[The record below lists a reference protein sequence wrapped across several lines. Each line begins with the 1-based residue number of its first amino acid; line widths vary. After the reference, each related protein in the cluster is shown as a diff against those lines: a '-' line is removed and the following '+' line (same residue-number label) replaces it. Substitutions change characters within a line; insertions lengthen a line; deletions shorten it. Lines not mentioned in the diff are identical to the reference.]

1 MRKATTHRQGALLSR
16 SKGSRLSLRIVVGL
30 ALSGS
35 LTFAQAPGALKGEPS
50 VTVAQRGEPALGEGS
65 ESLPPPWLVTVI
77 HRISVRDLLESLR
90 RQGIQASALD
100 GLTRSQQ
107 ITNITTG
114 LVVDERGRILVRLTS
129 AITGSGEADVTVLTR
144 DGRALRPTLVECD
157 EVTGYTV
164 LEVPE
169 LGIAPPPFVR
179 EGTSWSPDASVKVL
193 AQVPAITPHGTAVR
207 PSERVDATRMDRS
220 EPLSWRHV
228 LPLKFRLE
236 AARLKIA
243 AARST
248 GSRDRTDAHAELAS
262 DRPTLL
268 LELPQADWSADG
280 GVIVTEKGEVLG
292 VAEEQA
298 SGAYIVRSTESLR
311 ALTSQLL
318 TRARALAAKAREK
331 ASAEARRAT
340 AQAASAALT
349 RGWIGIRAAN
359 LADLG
364 DAERAAFASVPGA
377 AVIATEVIAGGP
389 AERAGMR
396 AGDVVLQYRD
406 QAVTS
411 VEALADMI
419 AQTPLGVSVPV
430 RIWREGQVRQL
441 LIPIEARPGGVISEP
456 PLPPPP
462 LTLSPENRS
471 ELSGQRALTRWGLRV
486 MDLTEQLADF
496 FGVQRGV
503 LILEV
508 MPSGPAA
515 RAGARAGDVIV
526 GVGSAPVRTRSDL
539 LRALRS
545 LSGDAVT
552 LRIVRERKPLLMTL
566 SLH

>member
-1 MRKATTHRQGALLSR
+1 MTHRQGALR
-16 SKGSRLSLRIVVGL
+16 RRPKGSRLSLRIVVGL

-35 LTFAQAPGALKGEPS
+35 LTFAQALSPHALKSEPLAT
-50 VTVAQRGEPALGEGS
+50 VTQRGEPALREGP

-114 LVVDERGRILVRLTS
+114 LVVDERGRVLVRLMS
-129 AITGSGEADVTVLTR
+129 AIPAGSRDVDVTVLTR

-157 EVTGYTV
+157 EVTGYAV
-164 LEVPE
+164 LEVPA

-179 EGTSWSPDASVKVL
+179 EGTSWSPDAPVKVL
-193 AQVPAITPHGTAVR
+193 AQVPEIAPAGGAR
-207 PSERVDATRMDRS
+207 RLRSAERTDATPMGS
-220 EPLSWRHV
+220 SASLSWRHL
-228 LPLKFRLE
+228 LPMKFKLE

-243 AARST
+243 AALSAAPH
-248 GSRDRTDAHAELAS
+248 DRTEDAEPAS
-262 DRPTLL
+262 GRPTFL
-268 LELPQADWSADG
+268 LELPQANWSADG
-280 GVIVTEKGEVLG
+280 GVIVTERGEVLG

-298 SGAYIVRSTESLR
+298 PGAYIVRSTESLR
-311 ALTSQLL
+311 ALTSRLL
-318 TRARALAAKAREK
+318 TRARALAAQAQER
-331 ASAEARRAT
+331 ASAEALRAT
-340 AQAASAALT
+340 ARAASAAPT

-419 AQTPLGVSVPV
+419 AQTPVGASVPV
-430 RIWREGQVRQL
+430 KIWREGEVRRL
-441 LIPIEARPGGVISEP
+441 LIPIEARPSGMISEP
-456 PLPPPP
+456 SPPPP
-462 LTLSPENRS
+462 SPTLSPENRH
-471 ELSGQRALTRWGLRV
+471 ELMAQGALTRWGLRV

-508 MPSGPAA
+508 MPNGPAA

-526 GVGSAPVRTRSDL
+526 GVGSSPVRTRSDL
-539 LRALRS
+539 LRALRA

-552 LRIVRERKPLLMTL
+552 LRIVREREPLLMTL
-566 SLH
+566 RLR

>member
-1 MRKATTHRQGALLSR
+1 MTHRQGALQR
-16 SKGSRLSLRIVVGL
+16 RPKNSRLSLRIVVGL

-35 LTFAQAPGALKGEPS
+35 LAFAQAPSPHALKREPS
-50 VTVAQRGEPALGEGS
+50 ATVAQRGEPAP

-77 HRISVRDLLESLR
+77 HRISVRDLLENLR

-114 LVVDERGRILVRLTS
+114 LVVDERGRVLARLMS
-129 AITGSGEADVTVLTR
+129 AISGSRETDVTVLTR
-144 DGRALRPTLVECD
+144 DGRALRPTLVEYD
-157 EVTGYTV
+157 EATGYAV
-164 LEVPE
+164 LEVPA

-179 EGTSWSPDASVKVL
+179 EGTSWSPDAPVKVF
-193 AQVPAITPHGTAVR
+193 AQVPEIAPASGAHGTARR
-207 PSERVDATRMDRS
+207 PSERAQATPMGGS
-220 EPLSWRHV
+220 ELPSWRHL
-228 LPLKFRLE
+228 LPMRFKLE

-243 AARST
+243 AALSA
-248 GSRDRTDAHAELAS
+248 SLRDRTDTHAESAA
-262 DRPTLL
+262 DRPMLL
-268 LELPQADWSADG
+268 LELPQANWSADG

-298 SGAYIVRSTESLR
+298 PGAYIVRSTESLR
-311 ALTSQLL
+311 ALTSRLL
-318 TRARALAAKAREK
+318 TRARAPAAKAQER
-331 ASAEARRAT
+331 APAEAPRAT
-340 AQAASAALT
+340 ARATSVVPT

-359 LADLG
+359 LADLR
-364 DAERAAFASVPGA
+364 DAERAALASVPGA

-396 AGDVVLQYRD
+396 AGDVILQYRD

-419 AQTPLGVSVPV
+419 AQTPVGASVPV
-430 RIWREGQVRQL
+430 RIWREGEIRQL
-441 LIPIEARPGGVISEP
+441 LISIEARPSGMILEP
-456 PLPPPP
+456 PPPP
-462 LTLSPENRS
+462 LFPTLSPENRH
-471 ELSGQRALTRWGLRV
+471 ELTAQGVLTRWGLRV

-508 MPSGPAA
+508 MPDGPAA

-526 GVGSAPVRTRSDL
+526 GVGSSPIRTRSDL
-539 LRALRS
+539 LRALRA

-552 LRIVRERKPLLMTL
+552 LRIVREREPLLMTL
-566 SLH
+566 SLR